1 MKKTCK
7 WYDYLISFTFTQD
20 GYLSPCT
27 GTTCVSRLN
36 KINNFDEAES
46 VRKFLE
52 DRIDGAKNLA
62 INNIM
67 YLGRNRHEVN

>member
-1 MKKTCK
+1 MQK
-7 WYDYLISFTFTQD
+7 WYDYLISFTFSAE
-20 GYLSPCT
+20 GYLTPST
-27 GTTCVSRLN
+27 GTTTVSRTH
-36 KINNFDEAES
+36 KIDNIEEAES

-67 YLGRNRHEVN
+67 YLGRNKHD

>member
-1 MKKTCK
+1 MKHKM
-7 WYDYLISFTFTQD
+7 YDYLISFTFAKD
-20 GYLSPCT
+20 GYLTPST

-36 KINNFDEAES
+36 KIDNFDEAES

-67 YLGRNRHEVN
+67 YLGRNKHEV